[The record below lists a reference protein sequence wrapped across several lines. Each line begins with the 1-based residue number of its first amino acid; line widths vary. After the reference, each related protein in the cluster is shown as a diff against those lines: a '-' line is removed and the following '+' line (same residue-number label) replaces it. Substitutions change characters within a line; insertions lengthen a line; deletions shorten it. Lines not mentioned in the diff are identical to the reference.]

1 MNLHPEQPQTCDCQT
16 FFWARKN
23 HSERKFLPIT
33 ALSALNNTSQTHLY
47 IRLSK
52 WIVLLFLS
60 VHWAQHRRLLADCWW
75 FGLLCLDAPFT
86 FSWYILI
93 QSFFSHTDAVADVW
107 EVYFSKKVD
116 LRLKL
121 PSNILYCCGWN
132 APSSVSYL
140 FVWSVIILLVT
151 LCSCLSMD
159 HLKGLDIFEHF
170 LQEEFTLCFWNLT
183 ISSATCAN
191 LATSLDAAHR

>member
-132 APSSVSYL
+132 APSSVPFCVICDYSPCD
-140 FVWSVIILLVT
+140 FVFMPFNGSLERTW
-151 LCSCLSMD
+151 
-159 HLKGLDIFEHF
+159 HLWAFSTGRIHVMF
-170 LQEEFTLCFWNLT
+170 LKPDDF
-183 ISSATCAN
+183 
-191 LATSLDAAHR
+191 